1 MEMDDSW
8 IKRFLLKAQVGHV
21 ASTDGEQPFIV
32 PTSFW
37 YSEKKNKIYFHS
49 NAFGRLR
56 YNIEKFPKVCFQT
69 YKSGRLLPSNI
80 ALEKSFQYECVIVFG
95 SVTLVNNNSEK
106 RVILDGLLN
115 KYFGNMKQ
123 GKDYRPI
130 TENELKQTSI
140 YSLKI
145 ESWSGKKNW
154 PEKADQA
161 KNGEWP
167 DLNPDWF
174 EFY

>member
-1 MEMDDSW
+1 M
-8 IKRFLLKAQVGHV
+8 
-21 ASTDGEQPFIV
+21 
-32 PTSFW
+32 
-37 YSEKKNKIYFHS
+37 
-49 NAFGRLR
+49 
-56 YNIEKFPKVCFQT
+56 
-69 YKSGRLLPSNI
+69 
-80 ALEKSFQYECVIVFG
+80 IVFG

-115 KYFGNMKQ
+115 KYFGDMKQ